1 MISSSVNSVH
11 LFPCTPIYYGFRKD
25 FYIIIPKKAGRI
37 FNGFSLLTGLI
48 VLLGFPEDQISENN
62 TLNVVDVDGAAPTAE
77 LIHGAVFIGSGQ
89 SSACGEFRT
98 IREYDFSKVWKTG
111 LLILLLILLDTA

>member
-1 MISSSVNSVH
+1 MI
-11 LFPCTPIYYGFRKD
+11 TPAPPISILIKSRKNL
-25 FYIIIPKKAGRI
+25 
-37 FNGFSLLTGLI
+37 NGFSLLAGLI
-48 VLLGFPEDQISENN
+48 VLLGFPEDEVSENDP
-62 TLNVVDVDGAAPTAE
+62 LNIVDIDGAAPTAE